1 MMDGEIVNTRLNVLA
16 THVCTATDDL
26 YMLVD
31 FLNRN
36 LKDKD
41 VVFGLSKSEEAEGKM
56 VITLYRASAN
66 V

>member
-1 MMDGEIVNTRLNVLA
+1 MDGEIVDFRLNIIA
-16 THVCTATDDL
+16 THLCTATEDL
-26 YMLVD
+26 YTLVD

-56 VITLYRASAN
+56 VITLYRASTP